1 MRLMGRGSIFVVD
14 SQNPDNIVKQLKNKL
29 KAVNSEEK
37 ATWIDLNSVMEIDK
51 FQIFGV
57 SQIYIF

>member
-1 MRLMGRGSIFVVD
+1 MSLGGRGMRLMGRGSIFVVD

-51 FQIFGV
+51 F
-57 SQIYIF
+57 